1 MSHSDTK
8 GSEQMY
14 HEKANNIVNMKDKIQ
29 KAFEESIHVKE
40 KFVEKENIDKIIE
53 VAKAIAK
60 AFNDGKKL
68 ILFGNGGSATDA
80 SHIAAEF
87 INRFKKDRP
96 GLPAIALNTDI
107 AVITSIANDYDF
119 SEVFAKQLKSLA
131 DEGDI
136 VIAIS
141 TSGNSP
147 NVLKAMDVAK
157 KKSLTTVAFTGLK
170 GERLT
175 SKATYTF
182 IVPSDNTPRIQETH
196 ITLGHVLC
204 QMVEEILFEAP
215 RKK

>member
-1 MSHSDTK
+1 
-8 GSEQMY
+8 
-14 HEKANNIVNMKDKIQ
+14 KDKIL
-29 KAFEESIHVKE
+29 KAFEESIKVKE
-40 KFVEKENIDKIIE
+40 KFIEEKNIDKIIE
-53 VAKAIAK
+53 VARAIAN

-87 INRFKKDRP
+87 VNRFKKERP
-96 GLPAIALNTDI
+96 GLPAIALNTDM

-119 SEVFAKQLKSLA
+119 SEIFAKQLKSLA
-131 DEGDI
+131 DSGDI

-147 NVLKAMDVAK
+147 NVIKAMDVAK
-157 KKSLTTVAFTGLK
+157 KKRLTTVAFTGSK
-170 GERLT
+170 GEKLA
-175 SKATYTF
+175 SKATYSF
-182 IVPSDNTPRIQETH
+182 IVPSDSTPRIQETH
-196 ITLGHVLC
+196 ITLGHVIC